1 MVKFIVLHIW
11 LLLIPLLV
19 GCNRYDPAFKECFAA
34 KADILDSLELDSDS
48 NRIRH
53 VSACIPRYD
62 VEDVT
67 KYCNLLSF
75 TFTSDSGLV
84 YCRYDNVCDTFD
96 LFQNVPSHDTAYY
109 TSEVIRF
116 LTRIS
121 DLTTGTGFVFGGYS
135 NNRIPQA
142 CFILLYKQNR
152 EYHLYCASKKDEL
165 IDDYKKE
172 HPNAV
177 IYEIYKNWILIQ
189 LSESLYELH
198 VNQCG

>member
-1 MVKFIVLHIW
+1 MVKFLVLHIW
-11 LLLIPLLV
+11 ALMCLLLV
-19 GCNRYDPAFKECFAA
+19 GCNRYDPTIKECFAA
-34 KADILDSLELDSDS
+34 KADILDSLVLDSDS
-48 NRIRH
+48 NRIRS
-53 VSACIPRYD
+53 VKASIPRYD

-75 TFTSDSGLV
+75 TFTSDSGSV

-96 LFQNVPSHDTAYY
+96 LFQNVPSQDTAYY
-109 TSEVIRF
+109 KSEVIRF
-116 LTRIS
+116 LKRVS
-121 DLTTGTGFVFGGYS
+121 DLTTGTEFVFGGYA

-189 LSESLYELH
+189 LSESLCELH
-198 VNQCG
+198 PNGY

>member
-19 GCNRYDPAFKECFAA
+19 GCNRYDPAIKECFAA

-75 TFTSDSGLV
+75 TFTSDSG
-84 YCRYDNVCDTFD
+84 
-96 LFQNVPSHDTAYY
+96 
-109 TSEVIRF
+109 
-116 LTRIS
+116 
-121 DLTTGTGFVFGGYS
+121 
-135 NNRIPQA
+135 
-142 CFILLYKQNR
+142 
-152 EYHLYCASKKDEL
+152 
-165 IDDYKKE
+165 
-172 HPNAV
+172 
-177 IYEIYKNWILIQ
+177 
-189 LSESLYELH
+189 
-198 VNQCG
+198 